1 MSEKRVH
8 ESITLNYSQSEQ
20 ESVLKR
26 FKGKYETIMAI
37 SI

>member
-8 ESITLNYSQSEQ
+8 ESTTLAYSQSEQ

-26 FKGKYETIMAI
+26 FKGKYEIVVKTTV
-37 SI
+37 